1 MSFKSELTLAADDLK
16 EFTDVTW
23 KLSVNEAFIGVVI
36 KTPVRDGGAKASFF
50 CSTGRNGGAQSKV
63 LDKSGQV
70 SITRIENAVAKSKT
84 GGALLLYSNL
94 IYIEKLEEGY
104 SEQAPNGMVKTTIA
118 DWPSIVKR
126 NI

>member
-1 MSFKSELTLAADDLK
+1 
-16 EFTDVTW
+16 
-23 KLSVNEAFIGVVI
+23 VVI

-50 CSTGRNGGAQSKV
+50 CSTGQNGGAQSKT

-70 SITRIENAVAKSKT
+70 SIARIKSAVAKSKS
-84 GGALLLYSNL
+84 GGSLLLYSNL
-94 IYIEKLEEGY
+94 IYIEKLENGY
-104 SEQAPNGMVKTTIA
+104 SEQAPSGMIKTTVA

>member
-1 MSFKSELTLAADDLK
+1 MSFKSELKLAADDVK
-16 EFTDVTW
+16 EFTEVTW
-23 KLSVNEAFIGVVI
+23 RLSVNEAFIGVVV

-50 CSTGRNGGAQSKV
+50 CSAGRNGGAQSKS

-70 SITRIENAVAKSKT
+70 SIDRINDAVAKSKA
-84 GGALLLYSNL
+84 GGTLLLYSNL
-94 IYIEKLEEGY
+94 IYIELLEEGY
-104 SEQAPNGMVKTTIA
+104 SEQAPSGMIKTTVA